1 MKRFTEEMDDLVDS
15 MVKMAKLATEMSNKS
30 ISSFCKR
37 DVGVADDVINSFSI
51 IRNYDMDIEKKA
63 IRILTLYQPAA
74 CDMRTIATV
83 LKCITYLER
92 IGKYSKNI
100 ADATHYLKDKPA
112 FEPESA
118 ISDMGTTVVKMVSL
132 VTEGFIKSSVDGFD
146 GIVDMDDHLDATM
159 RENMTKVIDF
169 IVAHP
174 ESAHVCTYYISIMKY
189 IERMGD
195 HACKMAEKVTFMVTG
210 MHTEI
215 K

>member
-1 MKRFTEEMDDLVDS
+1 
-15 MVKMAKLATEMSNKS
+15 
-30 ISSFCKR
+30 
-37 DVGVADDVINSFSI
+37 
-51 IRNYDMDIEKKA
+51 
-63 IRILTLYQPAA
+63 
-74 CDMRTIATV
+74 
-83 LKCITYLER
+83 
-92 IGKYSKNI
+92 
-100 ADATHYLKDKPA
+100 
-112 FEPESA
+112 
-118 ISDMGTTVVKMVSL
+118 
-132 VTEGFIKSSVDGFD
+132 
-146 GIVDMDDHLDATM
+146 MDDHLDATM